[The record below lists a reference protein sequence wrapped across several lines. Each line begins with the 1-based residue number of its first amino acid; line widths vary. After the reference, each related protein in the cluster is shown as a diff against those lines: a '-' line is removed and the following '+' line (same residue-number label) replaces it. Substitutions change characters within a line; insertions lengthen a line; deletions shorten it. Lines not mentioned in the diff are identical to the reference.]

1 MNANK
6 RQYNVFQLTAF
17 TSFAFIRVHSRMV
30 TIIFRLREL
39 GLYKNVLIFYLFTV
53 NLAFAETLDKRAIE
67 QFMEHMVLSHNYN
80 AEELKSIFSQA
91 KYSNKVL
98 KTISRPAEALPWY
111 KYRPIFLQPDRVKQ
125 GITFWEKHK
134 VMLLAA
140 EDKYGV
146 PPEIIVAI
154 IGVETR
160 YGKFTGN
167 DRVLDALTTLAF
179 HYPER
184 SKFFRSELE
193 QFLLLIREQ
202 AIDPYTIKGSYAG
215 AMGIPQFISSS
226 YRNYAVDFD
235 ADNKIDIWNNPVDAI
250 GSVANYFKQ
259 HGWKA
264 GEEIAVRAEVEDGQY
279 LEVSNKDL
287 KPDIKLSEVANYG
300 IKLQENLTQDL
311 KLKILSFENK
321 DDNEIW
327 LGFNNFYVITR
338 YNHSPL
344 YAMAV
349 YQLAEEITIT
359 YKKKIASN

>member
-1 MNANK
+1 MIK
-6 RQYNVFQLTAF
+6 YSKSL
-17 TSFAFIRVHSRMV
+17 FI
-30 TIIFRLREL
+30 FF
-39 GLYKNVLIFYLFTV
+39 LIFSNFVY
-53 NLAFAETLDKRAIE
+53 AKDLDQKSVQKFINY
-67 QFMEHMVLSHNYN
+67 MESTHNYDVT
-80 AEELKSIFSQA
+80 ALQKIFKQA
-91 KYSNKVL
+91 KYSNRVL
-98 KTISRPAEALPWY
+98 KAISKPAEALPWY
-111 KYRPIFLQPDRVKQ
+111 KYRPIFLQPERVEQ
-125 GITFWEKHK
+125 GIMFWERHK
-134 VMLLAA
+134 EKLLAA
-140 EDKYGV
+140 QNEYGV
-146 PPEIIVAI
+146 PAEIIVAI

-167 DRVLDALTTLAF
+167 DRVLDALATLAF
-179 HYPER
+179 HYPKR

-193 QFLLLIREQ
+193 QYLLLIREQ
-202 AIDPYTIKGSYAG
+202 KIDPYTIKGSYAG

-226 YRNYAVDFD
+226 YRNYAIDFD

-279 LEVSNKDL
+279 LQVSNKEL
-287 KPDIKLSEVANYG
+287 KPDIRLSEITSYG
-300 IKLQENLTQDL
+300 IKPLENLTQDL

-349 YQLAEEITIT
+349 YQLAEEITKI
-359 YKKKIASN
+359 YKKRIASK

>member
-1 MNANK
+1 MSINK
-6 RQYNVFQLTAF
+6 R
-17 TSFAFIRVHSRMV
+17 
-30 TIIFRLREL
+30 FRCLF
-39 GLYKNVLIFYLFTV
+39 IFYLIFS
-53 NLAFAETLDKRAIE
+53 NLVYAKDLDLQSVQ
-67 QFMEHMVLSHNYN
+67 QFIKYMESTHNYDVIV
-80 AEELKSIFSQA
+80 LQTIFKQA
-91 KYSNKVL
+91 KFSNKVL
-98 KTISRPAEALPWY
+98 KAISKPAEALPWY
-111 KYRPIFLQPDRVKQ
+111 KYRPIFLQPERVKQ

-134 VMLLAA
+134 AMLLAA
-140 EDKYGV
+140 ENEYGV
-146 PPEIIVAI
+146 PAEIIVAI

-202 AIDPYTIKGSYAG
+202 NIDPYTVKGSYAG

-235 ADNKIDIWNNPVDAI
+235 ADDKIDIWNNPVDAI

-259 HGWKA
+259 HGWNT

-279 LEVSNKDL
+279 LEISNEDL
-287 KPDIKLSEVANYG
+287 KPDIKLSEVASYG
-300 IKLQENLTQDL
+300 VKPQENLTQDL
-311 KLKILSFENK
+311 ELKILSFENK

-338 YNHSPL
+338 YNHSSL

-349 YQLAEEITIT
+349 YQLAEEITKI